1 VELGGQDRQAQMLIV
16 HGMDQE
22 GVVEGMVM
30 EMVVAVEMVV
40 AAEMEVEVE
49 MAEGEELVELVE

>member
-1 VELGGQDRQAQMLIV
+1 MELGGQDRQAQMLIV

-30 EMVVAVEMVV
+30 EMVVAVEM
-40 AAEMEVEVE
+40 EVEVE